1 MLCMDGLLVKLSHR
15 THRIQ
20 LFFKCNT
27 DCYMFTERKYVEKWI
42 LLWNCQMFL
51 NRKKHSSHTTDDRWI
66 DGWLVGWMARWMDGR
81 VDIIQWTRWFHW
93 NSIVYLFAHASPFHT
108 LLNIPNTNFP
118 TTVLNTTVATICD
131 IWHSMCHCACRRTH
145 GIQCR
150 RYDDKSGAN
159 QMKLERL
166 YKCVGFDLLTHHTYN
181 SLYAQRFEQEY
192 YANTDRFSIS
202 LSS

>member
-15 THRIQ
+15 THRV
-20 LFFKCNT
+20 LFFKCTT

-81 VDIIQWTRWFHW
+81 MDIIQWTRWFYW

-150 RYDDKSGAN
+150 RYDD
-159 QMKLERL
+159 
-166 YKCVGFDLLTHHTYN
+166 
-181 SLYAQRFEQEY
+181 
-192 YANTDRFSIS
+192 
-202 LSS
+202 